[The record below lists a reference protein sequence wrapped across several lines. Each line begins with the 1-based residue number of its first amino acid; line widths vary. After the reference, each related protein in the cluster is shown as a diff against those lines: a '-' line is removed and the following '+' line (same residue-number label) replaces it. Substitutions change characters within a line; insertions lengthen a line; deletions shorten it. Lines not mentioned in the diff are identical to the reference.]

1 MAVTH
6 DSPLLAR
13 IGAWSLERY
22 PPPITVINI
31 IVYFT
36 VVGVAKKLFGAE
48 VIDFELERDVLGAIA
63 FSCFPLMIRVFD
75 EHKDYEED
83 VHNHPDRILQ
93 RGIITLGHLKAVGA
107 VAIGL
112 QLGISLYLDG
122 GFGIVTQAWLVVMG
136 WSLLMAKEFF
146 LGEWLEKRLFL
157 YAFTHQLV
165 SPMASYWI
173 VCMAAQS
180 QSAEPGSFPTE
191 GIWPITLLLM
201 ASGFAIEV
209 SRKFKAP
216 SQERDTVDSY
226 TKALG
231 IGGAVITALI
241 FLFAESVLTFLI
253 LGQIYAPG
261 ELSIVWQ
268 VLAFLPFA
276 GALPLYLKFKSSPT
290 EDLPKKIEGVSGLVL
305 LVMHIYILVALGT
318 HLGFQ

>member
-6 DSPLLAR
+6 ESPLLAR

-31 IVYFT
+31 LVYFT
-36 VVGVAKKLFGAE
+36 VAGVAKLLVGDGT
-48 VIDFELERDVLGAIA
+48 VDFDMTRDLLGALA

-93 RGIITLGHLKAVGA
+93 QGIITLGHLKVVGA
-107 VAIGL
+107 IAIGL

-122 GFGIVTQAWLVVMG
+122 GFGLITIAWLIVMG

-146 LGEWLEKRLFL
+146 VGEWLEKRLFL
-157 YAFTHQLV
+157 YAFSHQLV

-173 VCMAAQS
+173 VCMAQAKS
-180 QSAEPGSFPTE
+180 LEPGVFPVDD
-191 GIWPITLLLM
+191 IWPVTFLLM

-216 SQERDTVDSY
+216 SQERETVDSY

-231 IGGAVITALI
+231 IGGAVTTALI
-241 FLFAESVLTFLI
+241 FLFAETVLTYLI
-253 LGQIYAPG
+253 LGQVYGDAG
-261 ELSIVWQ
+261 VSIVWTA
-268 VLAFLPFA
+268 VVALPFV
-276 GALPLYLKFKSSPT
+276 GAVPLYLKFKSNPT
-290 EDLPKKIEGVSGLVL
+290 EDMPKKIEGMSGVIML
-305 LVMHIYILVALGT
+305 LMHVYILVALGT
-318 HLGFQ
+318 HIGFQ

>member
-6 DSPLLAR
+6 ESPLLAR

-31 IVYFT
+31 LVYFT
-36 VVGVAKKLFGAE
+36 VAGVAKMLLGQE
-48 VIDFELERDVLGAIA
+48 VIDFSVERDLLGAIA

-93 RGIITLGHLKAVGA
+93 RGIITLGHLKVVGA
-107 VAIGL
+107 IAIGL
-112 QLGISLYLDG
+112 QLGISIYLDG
-122 GFGIVTQAWLVVMG
+122 GFGLITQAWLVVMG

-173 VCMAAQS
+173 VCMAQS
-180 QSAEPGSFPTE
+180 QSLEPGVFPTE
-191 GIWPITLLLM
+191 GIWPITFLLM

-216 SQERDTVDSY
+216 SQERETVDSY

-231 IGGAVITALI
+231 IGGAVTTALI
-241 FLFAESVLTFLI
+241 FLFAESILTYII
-253 LGQIYAPG
+253 LGQIYSP
-261 ELSIVWQ
+261 EPMSTVWR
-268 VLAFLPFA
+268 VLAFLPFV
-276 GALPLYLKFKSSPT
+276 GALPLYLKFKSNPT
-290 EDLPKKIEGVSGLVL
+290 EDQPKKIEGISGLVL

>member
-6 DSPLLAR
+6 ESPLLAR

-31 IVYFT
+31 LVYFT
-36 VVGVAKKLFGAE
+36 VAGVAKLLVGDGT
-48 VIDFELERDVLGAIA
+48 VDFDMTRDLLGALA

-93 RGIITLGHLKAVGA
+93 QGIITLGHLKVVGA
-107 VAIGL
+107 IAIGL

-122 GFGIVTQAWLVVMG
+122 GFGLITIAWLIVMG

-146 LGEWLEKRLFL
+146 VGEWLEKRLFL
-157 YAFTHQLV
+157 YAFSHQLV

-173 VCMAAQS
+173 VCMAQAKS
-180 QSAEPGSFPTE
+180 LEPGVFPVDD
-191 GIWPITLLLM
+191 IWPITFLLM

-216 SQERDTVDSY
+216 SQERETVDSY

-231 IGGAVITALI
+231 IGGAVTTALI
-241 FLFAESVLTFLI
+241 FLFAETVLTYLI
-253 LGQIYAPG
+253 LGQVYGDAG
-261 ELSIVWQ
+261 VSIVWTAG
-268 VLAFLPFA
+268 VVLPFV
-276 GALPLYLKFKSSPT
+276 GAVPLYLKFKSNPT
-290 EDLPKKIEGVSGLVL
+290 EDMPKKIEGMSGVVML
-305 LVMHIYILVALGT
+305 LMHIYILVALGT
-318 HLGFQ
+318 HIGFQ

>member
-6 DSPLLAR
+6 ESPLLAR

-36 VVGVAKKLFGAE
+36 VAGVAKLLVGDGT
-48 VIDFELERDVLGAIA
+48 VDFDMTRDLLGALA

-93 RGIITLGHLKAVGA
+93 QGIITLGHLKVVGA
-107 VAIGL
+107 IAIGL

-122 GFGIVTQAWLVVMG
+122 GFGLITIAWLIVMG

-146 LGEWLEKRLFL
+146 VGEWLEKRLFL
-157 YAFTHQLV
+157 YAFSHQLV

-173 VCMAAQS
+173 VCMAQAKS
-180 QSAEPGSFPTE
+180 LEPGVFPVDD
-191 GIWPITLLLM
+191 IWPVTFLLM

-216 SQERDTVDSY
+216 SQERETVDSY

-231 IGGAVITALI
+231 IGGAVTTALI
-241 FLFAESVLTFLI
+241 FLFAETVLTYLI
-253 LGQIYAPG
+253 LGQVYG
-261 ELSIVWQ
+261 DVGVSIVWTA
-268 VLAFLPFA
+268 VVALPFV
-276 GALPLYLKFKSSPT
+276 GAVPLYLKFKSNPT
-290 EDLPKKIEGVSGLVL
+290 EDMPKKIEGMSGVVML
-305 LVMHIYILVALGT
+305 LMHIYILVALGT
-318 HLGFQ
+318 HIGFQ

>member
-6 DSPLLAR
+6 ESPLLAR

-31 IVYFT
+31 LVYFT
-36 VVGVAKKLFGAE
+36 VAGVAKLLVGDGT
-48 VIDFELERDVLGAIA
+48 VDFDMTRDLLGALA

-93 RGIITLGHLKAVGA
+93 QGIITLGHLKVVGA
-107 VAIGL
+107 IAIGL

-122 GFGIVTQAWLVVMG
+122 GFGLITIAWLIVMG

-146 LGEWLEKRLFL
+146 VGEWLEKRLFL
-157 YAFTHQLV
+157 YAFSHQLV

-173 VCMAAQS
+173 VCMAQAKS
-180 QSAEPGSFPTE
+180 LEPGVFPVDD
-191 GIWPITLLLM
+191 IWPITFLLM

-216 SQERDTVDSY
+216 SQERETVDSY

-231 IGGAVITALI
+231 IGGAVTTALI
-241 FLFAESVLTFLI
+241 FLFAETVLTYLI
-253 LGQIYAPG
+253 LGQVYGDAG
-261 ELSIVWQ
+261 VSIVWTA
-268 VLAFLPFA
+268 VVALPFV
-276 GALPLYLKFKSSPT
+276 GAVPLYLKFKSNPT
-290 EDLPKKIEGVSGLVL
+290 EDMPKKIEGMSGVVML
-305 LVMHIYILVALGT
+305 LMHIYILVALGT
-318 HLGFQ
+318 HIGFQ